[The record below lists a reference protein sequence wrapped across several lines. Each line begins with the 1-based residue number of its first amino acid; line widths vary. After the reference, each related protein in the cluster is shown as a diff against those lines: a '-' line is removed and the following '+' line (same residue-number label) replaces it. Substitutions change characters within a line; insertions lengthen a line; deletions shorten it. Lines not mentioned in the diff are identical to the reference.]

1 MVRAYVWGQ
10 IMIQDKC
17 IKFKENNSMH
27 LMGYEVRSCRGRYVS
42 AHMMQLQVHA
52 TLPKKYSCQEELN
65 QASVCN
71 YLGAGH

>member
-10 IMIQDKC
+10 IVIQDKC